1 MAVLTTTE
9 LDFLQEALVPPL
21 TFNLDLV
28 HRRLASTSAL
38 SRV

>member
-28 HRRLASTSAL
+28 PSTSAL